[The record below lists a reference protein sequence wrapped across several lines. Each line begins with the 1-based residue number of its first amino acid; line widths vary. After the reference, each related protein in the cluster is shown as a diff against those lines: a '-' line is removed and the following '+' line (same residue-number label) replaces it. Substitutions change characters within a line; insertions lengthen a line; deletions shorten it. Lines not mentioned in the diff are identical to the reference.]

1 MNVLAA
7 TLLAEPPVALAPG
20 KWRLQRRTVVES
32 TMALARDWPAW
43 SAVVADEQTAGRGQL
58 SRRFVSDCGGVYL
71 TAVLPYGGDPLAARG
86 FALAVGW
93 ALREALRELG
103 VDGVRLKWPNDL
115 MIGRGKVGGILV
127 EQGRRDTLL
136 VGVGLNVTNQP
147 WRAAPELAGIAG
159 TLGEAAEGGRSCLPD
174 KEALIA
180 ALLRGIARAHEEF
193 ARCGLAG
200 LRAPL
205 NECWGGVRAVE
216 LTLVGGRPPVR
227 GDFLGI
233 DEQGALHLLVETGF
247 SVVIAAHHV
256 ERLREI

>member
-1 MNVLAA
+1 MTACAA
-7 TLLAEPPVALAPG
+7 TLFAGVPVAPVPG
-20 KWRLQRRTVVES
+20 KWRLQRETVVES
-32 TMALARDWPAW
+32 TMALARDLPAW
-43 SAVVADEQTAGRGQL
+43 SVVVADEQTAGRGQL

-71 TAVLPYGGDPLAARG
+71 TAVLSYGGDPLASRG

-103 VDGVRLKWPNDL
+103 VGGVRLKWPNDL

-147 WRAAPELAGIAG
+147 WKTAPELAGIAG
-159 TLGEAAEGGRSCLPD
+159 TLGEAAEDGRSCVPD

-180 ALLRGIARAHEEF
+180 ALLAGIARAHEEF
-193 ARCGLAG
+193 SRRGLAG
-200 LRAPL
+200 MRAAL
-205 NECWGGVRAVE
+205 NTCWGGVREVE
-216 LTLVGGRPPVR
+216 LALVGGRPAVR
-227 GDFLGI
+227 GGFLGI
-233 DEQGALHLLVETGF
+233 DEQGALQLLVDSGL